1 MCLSEQVSATSEN
14 SGDEGG
20 DTEDTDDETRGS
32 IGERLR
38 ASRVAKRANIS
49 EGGPTDAVTQ
59 GGGKPKKKKR
69 TAKKKKEV
77 AHADFLEMLHE
88 GEDHDDPES
97 ESDDVRSYGRMS
109 DLGNEGGVGG
119 YQFIA
124 SFTGSTSE
132 TVLGDDSDWVGI
144 DDPGNV
150 RIMRDVSIDDSLLRE
165 RTEME
170 NLTVISSVVVCTP
183 QTGSGPQHWHW
194 DAPPELIIQYKLKNA
209 FENIST
215 SASYEFDAGDK
226 RIVLKPGEALFG
238 SALTLHR
245 GSSLKHFGRVAVLF
259 SELELNRAE
268 LRVLRNKIK
277 YLSKPKFTDLP
288 DSWPS
293 YSIFD
298 PINLEPPEDVAQNQ
312 PDA

>member
-1 MCLSEQVSATSEN
+1 MCLSEQVSAASED
-14 SGDEGG
+14 SDDEDG
-20 DTEDTDDETRGS
+20 DTDDTDDEIRGS

-38 ASRVAKRANIS
+38 ASRAAKRANIS

-69 TAKKKKEV
+69 TAKKDTV
-77 AHADFLEMLHE
+77 VTHADFREMLQE

-97 ESDDVRSYGRMS
+97 ESDDVRSHGHMS
-109 DLGNEGGVGG
+109 DLGNEGGLGG

-124 SFTGSTSE
+124 SFTGLTPES
-132 TVLGDDSDWVGI
+132 VLEDDSDWVGI
-144 DDPGNV
+144 DDPNNV
-150 RIMRDVSIDDSLLRE
+150 RIMRDVSFDDSLLRE

-298 PINLEPPEDVAQNQ
+298 PINLEPPEDENQ
-312 PDA
+312 